1 MASKNT
7 DIVKVGVAEYA
18 LTTDERTLRTSG
30 VGSCGV
36 VAVHDERAGVSGLL
50 HFMLPQ
56 AESEA
61 RAAEDP
67 PAKFADLGIEAMLE
81 EFKTAGG
88 NVRRSYAKLAG
99 GATMLSFDSFD
110 RPIGERNVEAA
121 QEALGDRSIPI
132 QGEDVGGES
141 GRMVSFDPV
150 TGELSI
156 KTGDGENRTV

>member
-1 MASKNT
+1 MALNDT

-36 VAVHDERAGVSGLL
+36 VVVHDESAGVSGLL

-61 RAAEDP
+61 RAAQDP
-67 PAKFADLGIEAMLE
+67 AAKFADLGIDAMLE
-81 EFKTAGG
+81 EFQDAGG
-88 NVRRSYAKLAG
+88 NLGRTYAKLAG

-121 QEALGDRSIPI
+121 QETLADRSIPI
-132 QGEDVGGES
+132 HGEDVGGDS
-141 GRMVSFDPV
+141 GRQVSFDPA
-150 TGELSI
+150 TGELTI
-156 KTGDGENRTV
+156 KTGDGESQTL